1 MCVSVLFVLK
11 AKTASPNKHHC
22 PKIKLILRFI
32 NLTIFYT
39 FQ

>member
-1 MCVSVLFVLK
+1 MSVLFVLK
-11 AKTASPNKHHC
+11 AKAASPNKHYC
-22 PKIKLILRFI
+22 QKIKLILRFI

>member
-1 MCVSVLFVLK
+1 MSVLFVLK
-11 AKTASPNKHHC
+11 AKAASPNKHHC

-39 FQ
+39 FL

>member
-1 MCVSVLFVLK
+1 MSVLFVLK
-11 AKTASPNKHHC
+11 AKAASPNKHHC
-22 PKIKLILRFI
+22 SKIKLILRFI

>member
-1 MCVSVLFVLK
+1 MSVLFVLK
-11 AKTASPNKHHC
+11 AKAASPNKHYC